1 MATRLQLQE
10 LALLRLQ
17 EAEVLYAS
25 GLFEGCAYLCGYV
38 VELALK
44 ARVCALI
51 GVDDY
56 PDNFGGRLERA
67 FRTHDLN
74 ELKLLSGM
82 QEEITP
88 RNRPINQALYSN
100 WSVASKWTTA
110 RRYEPKGSYDGMS
123 AQEMLEAVRAKPDG
137 VLECI
142 SHRW

>member
-1 MATRLQLQE
+1 MATRVQLRE

-17 EAEVLYAS
+17 EAEA
-25 GLFEGCAYLCGYV
+25 LFAANFFDGSAYLCGYV

-44 ARVCALI
+44 ARICALI

-56 PDNFGGRLERA
+56 PDNFGDRLKRA

-74 ELKLLSGM
+74 ELKLLAGM
-82 QEEITP
+82 NEEITP

-100 WSVASKWTTA
+100 WSVASRWTTA
-110 RRYEPKGSYDGMS
+110 RRYEPKGTYDSIS
-123 AQEMLEAVRAKPDG
+123 AREMLEAVRAKPDG

-142 SHRW
+142 SQRW